1 MSFEFDSNLTL
12 TGRRMTTTHKTL
24 KALRVVMDSLIEFP
38 CPLGGKSRP
47 KPVVGLG
54 RPEEV
59 RYQGMP
65 DKPRAYKARWDVFHP
80 TCP

>member
-1 MSFEFDSNLTL
+1 
-12 TGRRMTTTHKTL
+12 MTTTHKTMT
-24 KALRVVMDSLIEFP
+24 ALRVVKNSMVEFQAVP
-38 CPLGGKSRP
+38 KLEPQEP
-47 KPVVGLG
+47 KPMVGLG

-59 RYQGMP
+59 RHYQGMP

>member
-1 MSFEFDSNLTL
+1 
-12 TGRRMTTTHKTL
+12 MTTTHKTWN
-24 KALRVVMDSLIEFP
+24 ALRVVMDSLIEFP

-54 RPEEV
+54 RPKDV

-65 DKPRAYKARWDVFHP
+65 DKPQAYKARWDAFHP